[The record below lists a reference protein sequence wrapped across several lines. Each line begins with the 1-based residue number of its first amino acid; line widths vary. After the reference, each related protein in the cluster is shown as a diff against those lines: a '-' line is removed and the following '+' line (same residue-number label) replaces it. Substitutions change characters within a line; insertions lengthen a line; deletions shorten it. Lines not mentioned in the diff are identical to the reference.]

1 MYFHKIT
8 KITKLGLE
16 NACNSIYK
24 IEVLMQLDL
33 FSNTVKNVK
42 KVKMYNM
49 LSNTSY
55 LFLS

>member
-1 MYFHKIT
+1 
-8 KITKLGLE
+8 
-16 NACNSIYK
+16 
-24 IEVLMQLDL
+24 MQLDL
-33 FSNTVKNVK
+33 FSNTLKNVK